1 MADHVVALAVEHILK
16 ILRPSPEDTSPPPS
30 SVCEFAPG
38 LLAQLPCVT
47 VSAQAAPGRKPGLG
61 RTFEME
67 QAPAPPAP
75 PGQPVSGT
83 LDRGEAACDLQPCI
97 VTLSLWA
104 VTRPQLQE
112 LRAWIL
118 ETDWT
123 GQKDA
128 VGARQR
134 ATREWEDPSGYR
146 NRTIFLQCEL
156 RKISPSGTT
165 PLPAA
170 PPLVTVTSDSAVLR
184 DGPAEGSA
192 EIGTAGRGAQ
202 FELMGRSADS
212 LWLQGAWG
220 VNESVWID
228 AREADSAVP
237 LSLVP
242 ESGTEIASPTGKIE
256 VTAASKAAISVWKQ
270 DVEYA
275 VAMELRR
282 SPIKDA
288 TELISEIRLNRSLSV
303 GELIANVERT
313 RMTRD
318 RVEVVQDYPP
328 DEQ

>member
-1 MADHVVALAVEHILK
+1 
-16 ILRPSPEDTSPPPS
+16 
-30 SVCEFAPG
+30 
-38 LLAQLPCVT
+38 
-47 VSAQAAPGRKPGLG
+47 
-61 RTFEME
+61 ME